1 MIEDTHLQTPT
12 AIAAHNKVAEIL
24 EATKDV
30 VLPTGLRDDDNPN
43 PELGS
48 NPEAFD
54 LGDGTSINIY
64 EDGIIEGFGGG
75 QFSIE
80 ELEGYLIGSI
90 SALRYLHRE
99 MEKNQ

>member
-1 MIEDTHLQTPT
+1 MIEDTHLQTPS
-12 AIAAHNKVAEIL
+12 ALAAHNKVAEIL

-30 VLPTGLRDDDNPN
+30 VLPTGLHDDDN

-48 NPEAFD
+48 NPESFD
-54 LGDGTSINIY
+54 LGDGSAINIY